1 MEFRPFFLFLLDS
14 FPYLATMNLER
25 NNMTKLKS
33 FLFVTA
39 FAGLVAVLPLNF
51 ALAANPKIEVKPVGR
66 EKFKITV
73 KSADAYRQVNLF
85 YHQSDSNGQNLW
97 NAIYNIGRT
106 DRRGNFTT
114 TRTLKSFQPRLD
126 WTWYA
131 NVNGDNTPTIT
142 STGSY
147 SGR

>member
-1 MEFRPFFLFLLDS
+1 
-14 FPYLATMNLER
+14 
-25 NNMTKLKS
+25 MTKLKG
-33 FLFVTA
+33 FLFITV
-39 FAGLVAVLPLNF
+39 FASLIAILPLNSAF
-51 ALAANPKIEVKPVGR
+51 AANPKIEVKPLGR
-66 EKFKITV
+66 DQFKITV
-73 KSADAYRQVNLF
+73 SSTDRNRRVDLF

-131 NVNGDNTPTIT
+131 HINGLNSPTIT
-142 STGSY
+142 TTGSTAHK
-147 SGR
+147 